1 MRITVLTYS
10 RQKSHIIR
18 KIILFI
24 VLLALIFSVVV
35 SAVSVIAGWKLIHPK
50 RLNILDF
57 SANIVPSYT
66 DVSFKDINDEFELKG
81 WYFNVTGSSKTV
93 ILAHGY
99 GKNRL
104 NFGENTI
111 HLIKSLLDKGYNILA
126 FDFRN
131 SGESEGNKTTFGVC
145 EKNDLLGAIQYVKNK
160 GSEKIVLMGFSTG
173 ASACILAAAE
183 SDDVDAVIA
192 ESPYSD
198 LNTYFEQNV
207 NNLTNFPAIPFNK
220 TITFATFFLADIKPD
235 EASPVKAVQAVSPRP
250 VLLIHSKDDTK
261 VPVENSRL
269 IYKASNPY
277 TTTFWETSGAD
288 HEEIYQANPEE
299 YVKKVTD
306 FLEKLSQT

>member
-131 SGESEGNKTTFGVC
+131 SGESEGNKTTF
-145 EKNDLLGAIQYVKNK
+145 
-160 GSEKIVLMGFSTG
+160 
-173 ASACILAAAE
+173 
-183 SDDVDAVIA
+183 
-192 ESPYSD
+192 
-198 LNTYFEQNV
+198 
-207 NNLTNFPAIPFNK
+207 
-220 TITFATFFLADIKPD
+220 
-235 EASPVKAVQAVSPRP
+235 
-250 VLLIHSKDDTK
+250 
-261 VPVENSRL
+261 
-269 IYKASNPY
+269 
-277 TTTFWETSGAD
+277 
-288 HEEIYQANPEE
+288 
-299 YVKKVTD
+299 
-306 FLEKLSQT
+306 